1 MNKRHPAQTGAP
13 LVPTPAAR
21 VLLRPIGRIAAQAR
35 SIVTPHFLRRALLTW
50 LCAGA
55 RSPAH
60 AAGAQ
65 RAVADSA
72 APRPRIVAPAQFVVD
87 TVYGPA
93 HVSRAAG
100 WSVGIIDSATIAS
113 SPAHTLSDLLSARVA
128 GVSVLRSS
136 GVVGSGSRVRLRGAN
151 SFFGARE
158 PIVVIDGV
166 RIEATQHAHS
176 LGTASQAP
184 SRLDDIDLRD
194 IARIEVLRGSA
205 ASALYGTDGAGGVI
219 RITTVRPQRHTFS
232 WNAFAEGNA
241 SLTAT
246 DYPANYSTGSGVGL
260 ADSCTRGE
268 AALGSCA
275 PGPLLGWNPLESA
288 TPFRT
293 ATRGALGVRAMGGV
307 DRLGY
312 LASAS
317 VRDEA
322 GVLAPNDVT
331 RHAARIALD
340 AEALP
345 GLRVTLDGAYWHSRV
360 TLPLIDG
367 QMPAVL
373 LAGLEGNAVDDPV
386 YRGYNAGDLP
396 VPLDTPTEESVGRA
410 VGSVSATWTPVQWL
424 AARARAGGE
433 SLRGDDHRSTGTGG
447 DSTRNDGSVVQR
459 TDDRNSSTSVD
470 ASLTSTFQV
479 TPALRSETT
488 LGVEHLHRATYA
500 ADSSGI
506 GSVFSYSQRWAHHD
520 VTGLLASQRLAWQE
534 RRYVG
539 VGVRRDR
546 WAHDAFAPSTFFS
559 ADVTWVIGDEAFF
572 PRLASLSQMRLRTAY
587 GRTSDVRTFAL
598 APPAF
603 SPPVP
608 GSPPPERPSGETIS
622 ELEVGLDAFLF
633 QRLWLDATWFRQH
646 SGNAL
651 ATCCFTGPALIGDW
665 RTTGVDATLS
675 ASLVR
680 SLRVD
685 WTARL
690 DVSAF
695 SNRIDDAGLGRT
707 SVAAG
712 TTPAPRVSIRNGAGH
727 PIAGV
732 WGNPVLVRDENGDGI
747 ISDTEVAVDANAVYL
762 GSSIP
767 TREVSLSTTLALRR
781 VSVSALVDYRG
792 GFKQVNGTEA
802 YRCEL
807 ELCGALYDPGAS
819 LDDQG
824 RAVAVFRAGA
834 GFVEDASFVRLREI
848 GVTWKLLPGWAYRRG
863 LARFDLTIAA
873 RNLLTFTGYSGLD
886 PEINYTGQS
895 GLSRGDFMTFPLA
908 RTLILRLQLQR

>member
-1 MNKRHPAQTGAP
+1 M
-13 LVPTPAAR
+13 
-21 VLLRPIGRIAAQAR
+21 
-35 SIVTPHFLRRALLTW
+35 VTPV
-50 LCAGA
+50 
-55 RSPAH
+55 
-60 AAGAQ
+60 Q
-65 RAVADSA
+65 
-72 APRPRIVAPAQFVVD
+72 IVVD
-87 TVYGPA
+87 TLYGPA

-100 WSVGIIDSATIAS
+100 WSVGVIDSATIAS
-113 SPAHTLSDLLSARVA
+113 STAQTLSELLSAHVA

-158 PIVVIDGV
+158 PILVIDGV
-166 RIEATQHAHS
+166 RVDAAQNAHS
-176 LGTASQAP
+176 LGTDAQAP

-194 IARIEVLRGSA
+194 IRRVEILRGPA

-219 RITTVRPQRHTFS
+219 RITTVRPRRGRVS
-232 WNAFAEGNA
+232 WSAFGEGNTA
-241 SLTAT
+241 LTAT

-260 ADSCTRGE
+260 GESCTRGE
-268 AALGSCA
+268 AALGSCM

-288 TPFRT
+288 PPFRT
-293 ATRGALGVRAMGGV
+293 TPGGALGARVMGGAE
-307 DRLGY
+307 RFGY

-317 VRDEA
+317 LRDET

-331 RHAARIALD
+331 RYAARIALD
-340 AEALP
+340 VDVLRALR
-345 GLRVTLDGAYWHSRV
+345 LTLDGAYWRSRV

-396 VPLDTPTEESVGRA
+396 VPLDTPTEERVGRA
-410 VGSVSATWTPVQWL
+410 VGSVSATWTLVRWL
-424 AARARAGGE
+424 TARARAGGE
-433 SLRGDDHRSTGTGG
+433 SLRGDDHRSTGIGG

-470 ASLTSTFQV
+470 VGLTSAFHV
-479 TPALRSETT
+479 TRALRSETT

-506 GSVFSYSQRWAHHD
+506 GSVFNYSQRWTHYD
-520 VTGLLASQRLAWQE
+520 VTGLLASQRLEWQE
-534 RRYVG
+534 RRYIG

-559 ADVTWVIGDEAFF
+559 ADATWVIGDEAFF
-572 PRLASLSQMRLRTAY
+572 PRLASLSQVRLRTAY

-603 SPPVP
+603 GPSVP
-608 GSPPPERPSGETIS
+608 GSPPAGPPNGETIS
-622 ELEVGLDAFLF
+622 ELEIGLDAFLF
-633 QRLWLDATWFRQH
+633 QRLWLETTWFRQH

-665 RTTGVDATLS
+665 RTTGIDATLS

-680 SLRVD
+680 SVRAD

-695 SNRIDDAGLGRT
+695 SNRIHDVGLGRP

-712 TTPAPRVSIRNGAGH
+712 TTPVPLVRIRNGADH
-727 PIAGV
+727 PIAGI
-732 WGNPVLVRDENGDGI
+732 WGNSVHMRDENGDGI
-747 ISDTEVAVDANAVYL
+747 ISDSEVTIDDASVYL

-767 TREVSLSTTLALRR
+767 TREIGLSTTFALRR
-781 VSVSALVDYRG
+781 VSFSALVDYRG

-807 ELCGALYDPGAS
+807 ELCGALYDPSAP

-848 GVTWKLLPGWAYRRG
+848 GVTWKLLPGWAFRRG
-863 LARFDLTIAA
+863 LARFDLTISA

-886 PEINYTGQS
+886 PEINYTGRS
-895 GLSRGDFMTFPLA
+895 GLSRGDFMTLPLA
-908 RTLILRLQLQR
+908 RTLIVRLQLQR